1 MLKRIVRALLIT
13 VASTVVFALLFLV
26 SRRAGSGIARDS
38 CRLVLAAILVVVA
51 VFLPQRGARW
61 QRALF
66 LGSAG
71 ALLIVHAFD
80 LFVSISMS
88 EQLASER
95 LQSFLF
101 HSCLMNPWLWEP
113 RCALELFG
121 WCFPFFLFLWAL
133 SRTPTSNPVS
143 QQTAGNLG
151 S

>member
-1 MLKRIVRALLIT
+1 MLKRIVIALLIT
-13 VASTVVFALLFLV
+13 VASTVAFTFLLLV
-26 SRRAGSGIARDS
+26 SRLAGSGIARDS
-38 CRLVLAAILVVVA
+38 CRLVLAAILVVVV

-61 QRALF
+61 QRPLF

-71 ALLIVHAFD
+71 ALLIVYAFD

-101 HSCLMNPWLWEP
+101 HGCLMNPWLWQP
-113 RCALELFG
+113 RCALEILG
-121 WCFPFFLFLWAL
+121 WCFPFFLFSYAL
-133 SRTPTSNPVS
+133 SPTPASKPVIQRT
-143 QQTAGNLG
+143 ADNLE